1 MTASFVP
8 EHVPADRVFPFDIYD
23 DPRLRAEL
31 HDGFASVI
39 AEAPEIFWTPLNGG
53 HWVVARMAPAEEI
66 LRDFAFF
73 SASEMEVPRIAN
85 PIKLIPLNLDPPAS
99 LPYRHILMPYFSP
112 KAVAAREPAMRAW
125 ARRFVE
131 RVAAKGGCDF
141 LDAVASRFPV
151 TVFMEMMGIPFERFD
166 RFREMA
172 DHFFK
177 DIPEAERQALAG
189 EIIGDMTQLIDARRA
204 ERRDDLISVL
214 LDAQVEGRPL
224 TLEEIQSITFLLFLA
239 GLDTVVNVL
248 TFTWR
253 ALAADP
259 ALQARLAADP
269 AAIPGFV
276 EEGLRLFGV
285 VNVPRMVAQD
295 CDRFGVPFRAGDM
308 VVCLNP
314 QFGRD
319 ERENPHAKA
328 MDVDRARRRLL
339 TFSTGPHLCLGHNLA
354 RIEMRILTEEWVKQI
369 PAFQVAGGYTPAF
382 RAGMVMSL
390 KSLPLTWPPS
400 APAGADQAA
409 VAGAA

>member
-8 EHVPADRVFPFDIYD
+8 DHVPAERVYPFDIYD
-23 DPRLRAEL
+23 DPRLRTEL
-31 HDGFASVI
+31 HDGFADIV

-53 HWVVARMAPAEEI
+53 HWVVTRMEPAEEI

-73 SASEMEVPRIAN
+73 SASEMEIPRIAE

-112 KAVAAREPAMRAW
+112 KAVAAREPSLREW
-125 ARRFVE
+125 ARHFVE
-131 RVAAKGGCDF
+131 QAAARGECDF

-151 TVFMEMMGIPFERFD
+151 TIFMEMMGIPFERFD

-172 DHFFK
+172 DQFFK
-177 DIPEAERQALAG
+177 DIPEAERMALAG
-189 EIIGDMTQLIDARRA
+189 AIIGEMTQLIDARRL

-214 LDAQVEGRPL
+214 LDAQVDGRPL

-269 AAIPGFV
+269 SAIPGFV

-295 CDRFGVPFRAGDM
+295 CERFGVRFRAGDM
-308 VVCLNP
+308 VLCLNP

-328 MDVDRARRRLL
+328 LDVDRERRRLL

-354 RIEMRILTEEWVKQI
+354 RMEMRILTEEWVKQI
-369 PAFQVAGGYTPAF
+369 PSFRIADDYTPAF

-390 KSLPLTWPPS
+390 KSLPLTWPTGAS
-400 APAGADQAA
+400 ATGEAA

>member
-1 MTASFVP
+1 MTAPHIPS
-8 EHVPADRVFPFDIYD
+8 HVAADRVYAFDLYD
-23 DPRLRAEL
+23 DPKLRTEL
-31 HDGFASVI
+31 HDGFATIV
-39 AEAPEIFWTPLNGG
+39 AEAPEVFWTPLNGG
-53 HWVVARMAPAEEI
+53 HWVVTRMEIAEEV
-66 LRDFAFF
+66 LKDHAFF
-73 SASEMEVPRIAN
+73 SATEMEIPRIEN
-85 PIKLIPLNLDPPAS
+85 PIKLLPLNLDPPAS
-99 LPYRHILMPYFSP
+99 IPYRHVLMPYFSP

-131 RVAAKGGCDF
+131 QVAARGECDF

-151 TVFMEMMGIPFERFD
+151 TVFMEMMGIPFDRFD
-166 RFREMA
+166 RFRDMA
-172 DHFFK
+172 DRFFK
-177 DIPEAERQALAG
+177 ELPEAERQALAG
-189 EIIGDMTQLIDARRA
+189 AIIGDMSELIEARRA

-224 TLEEIQSITFLLFLA
+224 STEEIQSITFLLFLA

-295 CDRFGVPFRAGDM
+295 CERFGVRFKAGDM
-308 VVCLNP
+308 VLCLNP

-319 ERENPHAKA
+319 ERENADAKA
-328 MDVDRARRRLL
+328 LDVDRAHRRLL
-339 TFSTGPHLCLGHNLA
+339 TFSIGPHLCLGHNLA
-354 RIEMRILTEEWVKQI
+354 RMEMRILAEEWVKQI
-369 PAFQVAGGYTPAF
+369 PSFHVAEGFTPAF

-390 KSLPLTWPPS
+390 KSLPLRWPAATAS
-400 APAGADQAA
+400 AAA
-409 VAGAA
+409 

>member
-1 MTASFVP
+1 MASRVP
-8 EHVPADRVFPFDIYD
+8 DHVPADRVYPFDIYD
-23 DPRLRAEL
+23 DPRLRREL
-31 HDGFASVI
+31 HDGFAEVV

-53 HWVVARMAPAEEI
+53 HWVVARMTPAEEI

-73 SASEMEVPRIAN
+73 SASEMEIPRIEN
-85 PIKLIPLNLDPPAS
+85 PIRLIPLNLDPPAS

-112 KAVAAREPAMRAW
+112 KAVTAREPAMRAW
-125 ARRFVE
+125 ARHFVE
-131 RVAAKGGCDF
+131 QAAAKGECDF

-177 DIPEAERQALAG
+177 DIPETERQALAG
-189 EIIGDMTQLIDARRA
+189 AIVGDMTELIEARRA

-214 LDAQVEGRPL
+214 LDARIEDRPL
-224 TLEEIQSITFLLFLA
+224 SLEEIQSITFLLFLA

-253 ALAADP
+253 ALASDP
-259 ALQARLAADP
+259 GLQARLAADP
-269 AAIPGFV
+269 SAVPGFV

-295 CDRFGVPFRAGDM
+295 CERFGVRFRAGDM

-319 ERENPHAKA
+319 ERENPDAQA
-328 MDVDRARRRLL
+328 LDVDRARRRLL

-354 RIEMRILTEEWVKQI
+354 RMEMRILTEEWVKRI
-369 PAFQVAGGYTPAF
+369 PSFRVADGYTPAF

-390 KSLPLTWPPS
+390 KSLPLTWP
-400 APAGADQAA
+400 AA
-409 VAGAA
+409 VERAA